1 MDRLDKLERRLDWAI
16 KIGTVVAILLLAM
29 GYDASYKIREEA
41 AREKARDKVE
51 SKVLDSLLRYYLAD
65 SLEVQEK

>member
-16 KIGTVVAILLLAM
+16 KIGTIVAILLLAM
-29 GYDASYKIREEA
+29 GYDASYKIRETA
-41 AREKARDKVE
+41 ASHHARDQE
-51 SKVLDSLLRYYLAD
+51 DRYILDSLLRYYLAD